1 MSDLVAELR
10 SIDLLAGIDD
20 NLLGRIAAVLTEET
34 LAAGDILVAEGAV
47 GEDVYFVRQGEFV
60 VSVRDGEADAEV
72 GRLGP
77 GDVIG
82 ETQLVSGG
90 RRTATV
96 RALGS
101 CTVLRLPHAEFDAL
115 LDASKPLRKAV
126 ARVIRHRLRE
136 AALRVALPHAVGSD
150 ADLLDLLSERAKWVR
165 LERSEILWEQGAT
178 PDGWYV
184 LVSGELSM
192 VVNEHGVESEVGRVR
207 RGEVFG
213 EVALIR
219 GAARS
224 ATVVAQRD
232 SWLARFDVS
241 LFHAEILERPG
252 ALRTLVL
259 SLANR
264 LAARFRPTAKSARV
278 IAVLPRDPE
287 VDTESFLRELIEAL
301 GSRGLLVDPATLR
314 REGVVGNAATL
325 PAKHPAWLRFEAW
338 VESRRHDMGYLL
350 LVTSGRDDSWT
361 REAIAEADTVL
372 LLAHADA
379 DPARNEMERAALDQ
393 NASSHAPSVWLVL
406 EHPAD
411 RDIPSGT
418 AAWLDARSVDHHAH
432 FRRGHR
438 RDIARL
444 ARWLMGRTVGVAL
457 SGGGA
462 RGFVHLGVVAAMYEF
477 GWEIDLFAGTSAGAM
492 AGSSLARDEPPAE
505 LMERALAAIDRAG
518 NPFVEFD
525 LPVISML
532 RSRRMQEGLHGTF
545 GEVAIE
551 DNWIPLR
558 IIATDLTESR
568 RVVFQRGTV
577 WRRVLAASS
586 PPGVMAPVID
596 GNRLLCDGGLVD
608 NLPVSVLLDE
618 GCEVKIASYVGS
630 APVLPAPK
638 SDFPSSWIYLADRI
652 FRRHRHH
659 DVPTLV
665 TTLLQSVA
673 VPAAAQLKQAH
684 KAADLF
690 FQPDLS
696 AFSVTDVSAARDMFR
711 VGQAHARKVL
721 EDLKHG
727 ARE

>member
-1 MSDLVAELR
+1 VSDLVADLR
-10 SIDLLAGIDD
+10 SVKLLAGIDD
-20 NLLGRIAAVLTEET
+20 DLLERIAAVLTEET
-34 LAAGDILVAEGAV
+34 LDAGDLLVTEGAV
-47 GEDVYFVRQGEFV
+47 GEDLYFVCQGEFV
-60 VSVRDGEADAEV
+60 VTVRDGEADAEV

-77 GDVIG
+77 GEVIG
-82 ETQLVSGG
+82 ETQLVAGG

-96 RALGS
+96 RALGP
-101 CTVLRLPHAEFDAL
+101 CTVLRLPHAEFDTL
-115 LDASKPLRKAV
+115 LAASKPLRTAV

-150 ADLLDLLSERAKWVR
+150 AELLDLLSERAEWVR
-165 LERSEILWEQGAT
+165 LERSETLWEQGAKAE
-178 PDGWYV
+178 GWYV
-184 LVSGELSM
+184 LVSGELSTL
-192 VVNEHGVESEVGRVR
+192 VNEHGVQSEVGTVR

-224 ATVVAQRD
+224 TTVVAQRD
-232 SWLARFDVS
+232 SWLARFDAS
-241 LFHAEILERPG
+241 LLDAEILERTG

-259 SLANR
+259 SLSSR
-264 LAARFRPTAKSARV
+264 LAAQFRPTAESARV

-287 VDTESFLRELIEAL
+287 VDTESFLSGLTEAL
-301 GSRGLLVDPATLR
+301 GPRGLLVDPAVLR
-314 REGVVGNAATL
+314 REGVVGNAAEL
-325 PAKHPAWLRFEAW
+325 PPKHPAWLRFEAW
-338 VESRRHDMGYLL
+338 VESRRQDKSYLL

-361 REAIAEADTVL
+361 REAIDEADTVL

-379 DPARNEMERAALDQ
+379 DPARNGMERAVLDQ
-393 NASSHAPSVWLVL
+393 CASSHARRVWLAL

-411 RDIPSGT
+411 REIPNGT
-418 AAWLDARSVDHHAH
+418 AAWLDARTVDHHAH
-432 FRRGHR
+432 FRRGHA

-444 ARWLMGRTVGVAL
+444 ARWLTGQTVGVAL

-462 RGFVHLGVVAAMYEF
+462 RGFVHLGVLAAMYEF
-477 GWEIDLFAGTSAGAM
+477 GWEVDLFAGTSAGAM
-492 AGSSLARDEPPAE
+492 AGGSLARDESPAE
-505 LMERALAAIDRAG
+505 LMDRGLAAIDRAG

-532 RSRRMQEGLHGTF
+532 RNRRMQEGLHGTF

-568 RVVFQRGTV
+568 RVVFGRGTV

-586 PPGVMAPVID
+586 PPGVMAPIKD

-608 NLPVSVLLDE
+608 NLPVSVLQDE
-618 GCEVKIASYVGS
+618 GCKVKVASYVGS
-630 APVLPAPK
+630 APVLPAPR
-638 SDFPSSWIYLADRI
+638 SDFPSSWAYLVDKI
-652 FRRHRHH
+652 FRHHRHH

-665 TTLLQSVA
+665 TTLLQSVT
-673 VPAAAQLKQAH
+673 VPAAAQLEQAR

-696 AFSVTDVSAARDMFR
+696 AFSVTDVNAARDMFR
-711 VGQAHARKVL
+711 AGQAHAREVL
-721 EDLKHG
+721 EGLKNEV
-727 ARE
+727 RE